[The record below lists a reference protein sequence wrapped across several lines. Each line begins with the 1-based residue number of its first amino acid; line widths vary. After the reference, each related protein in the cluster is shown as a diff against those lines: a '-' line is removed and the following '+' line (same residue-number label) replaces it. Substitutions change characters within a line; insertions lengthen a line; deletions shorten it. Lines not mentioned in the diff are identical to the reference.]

1 MERKMQAKNCAIY
14 TRVSTDTQAEKEFS
28 SCEAQEE
35 KIRAFIKSQNNWKV
49 FKVYSDPGYTG
60 ANLNR
65 PALQEL
71 LEDIKQGNI
80 DIVLVYKI
88 DRLTRSPK
96 DFYQLIELF
105 EKYNV
110 SFISITERFDT
121 STPAGR
127 LLRNIM
133 LTFAQFE
140 RELAS
145 ERTKDKMLE
154 RAKKGLWNGGLVPYG
169 YKRENKRLVV
179 NPKEAEVVKLIY
191 EIYITSS
198 SLSKVYK
205 ELKARNIRNRHNK
218 YFTKSHL
225 ENILR
230 NIVYTGKVK
239 YSGKV
244 YQGIHELIIS
254 EELFNL
260 AQQVHKKKVRKL
272 RLYKDFLFGGLI
284 TCKECGSKMTPCFT
298 NKRKEGKLKRYY
310 YYRCTSTL
318 KRDWK
323 ACSTKQVNAE
333 RLERYILESLER
345 ISLDRNYIENLV
357 FRLNHDS
364 KMGYHSGLELTKSCS
379 KFSSDTIQFILSS
392 LLSLLTL
399 QKGIERNLL
408 IKKFIKDII
417 YSKEEIQINLYYL
430 TNFTPQNFSAFSLRD
445 GWEGLKEKE
454 ENPSSKP
461 PNSEFVSKGMA
472 PRAGLEP
479 ATRWL
484 HLIPEFPQG
493 VDYLFTIS

>member
-1 MERKMQAKNCAIY
+1 MEKKMQGKNCAIY

-35 KIRAFIKSQNNWKV
+35 KIRSFIRSQNNWKI
-49 FKVYSDPGYTG
+49 FKIYSDPGYTG

-65 PALQEL
+65 PALHEL

-96 DFYQLIELF
+96 DFYYLMEIF
-105 EKYNV
+105 EKYKV
-110 SFISITERFDT
+110 DFISITERFDT

-154 RAKKGLWNGGLVPYG
+154 RAKRGLWNGGLVPYG
-169 YKRENKRLVV
+169 YKRENKKLVI
-179 NPKEAEVVKLIY
+179 NPKEAEVVRLIY
-191 EIYITSS
+191 ETYITSG
-198 SLSKVYK
+198 SLSKVYE
-205 ELKARNIRNRHNK
+205 ELKARNIKNRDNK
-218 YFTKSHL
+218 HFTKSHI
-225 ENILR
+225 EHILR
-230 NIVYTGKVK
+230 NIVYIGKVK

-244 YQGIHELIIS
+244 YQGIHQPIIS

-260 AQQVHKKKVRKL
+260 AQELHKKKVRKL
-272 RLYKDFLFGGLI
+272 RVYKDFIFGGLI

-318 KRDWK
+318 KRDWES
-323 ACSTKQVNAE
+323 CSTKQVNAE

-364 KMGYHSGLELTKSCS
+364 KMGYHSGLELTKECL

-392 LLSLLTL
+392 LLSLLAH

-417 YSKEEIQINLYYL
+417 YSKEEIQINLYYS
-430 TNFTPQNFSAFSLRD
+430 TNFAPKNLSALPLKD
-445 GWEGLKEKE
+445 GWEGVKEKE
-454 ENPSSKP
+454 KNLSSKS
-461 PNSEFVSKGMA
+461 PNFEFVSKGMA
-472 PRAGLEP
+472 PRVGFEP
-479 ATRWL
+479 T
-484 HLIPEFPQG
+484 
-493 VDYLFTIS
+493 T